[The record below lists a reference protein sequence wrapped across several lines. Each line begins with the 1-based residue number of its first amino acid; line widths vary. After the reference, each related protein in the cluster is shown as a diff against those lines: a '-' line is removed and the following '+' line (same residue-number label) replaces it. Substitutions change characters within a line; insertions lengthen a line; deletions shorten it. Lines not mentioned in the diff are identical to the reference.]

1 MAKTY
6 TPQGI
11 NDTTQYPEDLTFV
24 AGKKDNLAF
33 GVTIPSIA
41 TTAEVGAVTGLDDS
55 QTQLIFCP
63 EDNKMYVSEV
73 GATTFALST
82 AALT

>member
-24 AGKKDNLAF
+24 AGTKDNLAF
-33 GVTIPSIA
+33 GVTIPSVA
-41 TTAEVGAVTGLDDS
+41 DASAVTGLDAS
-55 QTQLIFCP
+55 QVQLVYDITGDAL
-63 EDNKMYVSEV
+63 EVSPV
-73 GATTFALST
+73 GATTFTKTGALV
-82 AALT
+82 